1 MPTPRTLVYL
11 GSSSDSEARIALR
24 NMPHSPRTW
33 LFTPEERSQD
43 WREVLSSLTPQA
55 RSDGHSLFSIGST
68 SNFHCLESLEKAY
81 RERVCDHLL
90 IYGLSKTDL
99 RRADATWRKYIER
112 SIRAPFDLHL
122 FVFTESE
129 EEATALEESVFPRK
143 LYDQSLRF
151 WIPSQA
157 QSLRYIQ
164 LSSRDFEAHS
174 PKSLIIP
181 DHVSQNTTLTL
192 RKYLH

>member
-33 LFTPEERSQD
+33 LYIPEEHSQD
-43 WREVLSSLTPQA
+43 WREVLSSLTPQSSSEG
-55 RSDGHSLFSIGST
+55 RSLFSIWST
-68 SNFHCLESLEKAY
+68 SNFHCLEALEKACH
-81 RERVCDHLL
+81 ERVCDHLF

-99 RRADATWRKYIER
+99 SRTDATWRKFIEW
-112 SIRAPFDLHL
+112 SIKAPFDLHL
-122 FVFTESE
+122 FVFNESE
-129 EEATALEESVFPRK
+129 EDATTLEESIFPRQ
-143 LYDQSLRF
+143 LYDHSLRF

-164 LSSRDFEAHS
+164 LSSRDFLAHS
-174 PKSLIIP
+174 PKFLLNP
-181 DHVSQNTTLTL
+181 DQTSQNTTLHL
-192 RKYLH
+192 RKILR